1 MAQNYTIDMFAP
13 GNQVQID
20 MQNIENNL
28 ECLRSM
34 FSGLTTPAN
43 AITGQAWYDLNKSV
57 LKQHNGTSWIGLMHG
72 DAAQKMWVYRNAAMA
87 GWVVDAAVS
96 DKVLAIK
103 GGAQAYNVNGGGMA
117 GTWSISGVSVGA
129 HTHPITAD
137 GAHTHGAGSAAGS
150 GGAGFVRT
158 TTHQEGDSHDGY
170 YWVYAYRTDSPGA
183 FHSHGG
189 ATQAATPGATQSG
202 TWRPAAAVGSLQYLD
217 L

>member
-57 LKQHNGTSWIGLMHG
+57 LKQHNGTAWIGLMHG
-72 DAAQKMWVYRNAAMA
+72 DAAQKLWVYRNAAMA

-96 DKVLAIK
+96 DRVLAVK
-103 GGAQAYNVNGGGMA
+103 GGTQAYNVNGGEMA
-117 GTWSISGVSVGA
+117 GTWTISGLPGA
-129 HTHPITAD
+129 HTHTISSDGNHRHSRGAIT
-137 GAHTHGAGSAAGS
+137 HSAALGYGWVLDEGGS
-150 GGAGFVRT
+150 V
-158 TTHQEGDSHDGY
+158 Y
-170 YWVYAYRTDSPGA
+170 YAYTDYQGS
-183 FHSHGG
+183 HSHGG
-189 ATQAATPGATQSG
+189 ATSSAGAITQNG